1 MLSRTVRRALQDAN
15 LPPTFL
21 LPFRARL
28 STVSHTLDPEPD
40 PEPFLNSAHVSRQ
53 TPTRPYTPPSHR
65 PAPSPQLAETATQP
79 AAELPAPT
87 SSSPSTPTT
96 PLSDSI
102 KGLLPLLR
110 SQTPHYIT
118 AHLHGRPYLLTQG
131 DTLRLPFLMPG
142 VQPGDIL
149 RLNRAS
155 VVGSRDYTLKA
166 GAPAVSSALL
176 PKEELGHADIRAKQS
191 YVDERLFVC
200 RAVVMGVEAEPMR
213 IKEKTKQRQRHV
225 RQVKSKHKFTVLRV
239 QELRVMSL
247 EEVEGLA

>member
-28 STVSHTLDPEPD
+28 ST
-40 PEPFLNSAHVSRQ
+40 
-53 TPTRPYTPPSHR
+53 
-65 PAPSPQLAETATQP
+65 
-79 AAELPAPT
+79 
-87 SSSPSTPTT
+87 
-96 PLSDSI
+96 
-102 KGLLPLLR
+102 
-110 SQTPHYIT
+110 TPHYIT

-166 GAPAVSSALL
+166 GAPVASVASL

-239 QELRVMSL
+239 QELRVRSL
-247 EEVEGLA
+247 EEVEGRA

>member
-15 LPPTFL
+15 LPPTYL

-28 STVSHTLDPEPD
+28 STVGHTIDPEPV
-40 PEPFLNSAHVSRQ
+40 PEPLLNSAHISRQ
-53 TPTRPYTPPSHR
+53 TPTRPYTPPVSR
-65 PAPSPQLAETATQP
+65 QSSTQPAETATQP
-79 AAELPAPT
+79 TAALPAPT
-87 SSSPSTPTT
+87 STSPSTPTT

-102 KGLLPLLR
+102 KDLLPLLR

-166 GAPAVSSALL
+166 GAPAASVASL

-239 QELRVMSL
+239 QELRVRSL

>member
-1 MLSRTVRRALQDAN
+1 
-15 LPPTFL
+15 
-21 LPFRARL
+21 
-28 STVSHTLDPEPD
+28 
-40 PEPFLNSAHVSRQ
+40 
-53 TPTRPYTPPSHR
+53 
-65 PAPSPQLAETATQP
+65 
-79 AAELPAPT
+79 
-87 SSSPSTPTT
+87 
-96 PLSDSI
+96 
-102 KGLLPLLR
+102 
-110 SQTPHYIT
+110 
-118 AHLHGRPYLLTQG
+118 
-131 DTLRLPFLMPG
+131 MPG

-166 GAPAVSSALL
+166 GAPAASVASL

-239 QELRVMSL
+239 QELRVRSL